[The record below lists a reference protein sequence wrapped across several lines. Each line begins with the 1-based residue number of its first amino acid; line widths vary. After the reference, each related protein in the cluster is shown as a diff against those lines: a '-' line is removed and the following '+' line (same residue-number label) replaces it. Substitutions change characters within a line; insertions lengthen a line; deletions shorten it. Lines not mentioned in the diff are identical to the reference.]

1 MKKKYTPKEYFLEM
15 RSKNEL
21 KEIAKQLNI
30 NVNKMSGTRLVQV
43 LMRYSYKNLIESFN
57 K

>member
-21 KEIAKQLNI
+21 KEIAENLEI
-30 NVNKMSGTRLVQV
+30 SGKKSHIHLMEI

>member
-21 KEIAKQLNI
+21 KEYEIF
-30 NVNKMSGTRLVQV
+30 T
-43 LMRYSYKNLIESFN
+43 
-57 K
+57 